1 LSFLCCED
9 AGVYTSVCASVDV
22 NIQEDITDP
31 LLLGPLFIDLRRAPW
46 RQMCLTVV
54 APLTFRVSGTTVF
67 SATLTL
73 FKGRSLGQA
82 DIVKVAPNMSVT
94 VIGGEIELFTSV
106 TPALL
111 HKVPP
116 GEYAI
121 QISVSTSSGTVTS
134 VAGSINASA
143 VLSQLAVRVSSPK
156 NLTLVL

>member
-1 LSFLCCED
+1 M
-9 AGVYTSVCASVDV
+9 YTSVCASVDV

-31 LLLGPLFIDLRRAPW
+31 LLLSPLFIDLRRAPW

-54 APLTFRVSGTTVF
+54 APLTFRVSG
-67 SATLTL
+67 
-73 FKGRSLGQA
+73 RSLGQA

-94 VIGGEIELFTSV
+94 VIGGEIELFASV